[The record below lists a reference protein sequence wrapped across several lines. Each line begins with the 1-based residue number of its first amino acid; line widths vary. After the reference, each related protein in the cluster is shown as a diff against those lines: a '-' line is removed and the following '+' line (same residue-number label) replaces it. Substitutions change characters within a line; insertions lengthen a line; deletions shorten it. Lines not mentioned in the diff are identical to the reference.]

1 MNDLTSLESLIGNLP
16 TAEALTEARY
26 ARLPFYLLANHQPP
40 FDAWRRP
47 ETRIPDGLEP
57 LWQQAAAGCQLCAF
71 HASNAVT
78 IGSAFAERILEAQK
92 QFLNQLREGL
102 GDQHQAD
109 IRKLYEFAQ
118 HPLQIQSKDG
128 DLLEIPS
135 DWRIAVDFLLT
146 SPASPYRNED
156 AVFSI
161 EGAPCFPGEVDVAL
175 ALDLEHAW
183 ALAAEHFTGLAQTLA

>member
-1 MNDLTSLESLIGNLP
+1 MNHLLNLEPLIGNLP
-16 TAEALTEARY
+16 PAGALTEARY
-26 ARLPFYLLANHQPP
+26 ARLPFYLLANHQAP
-40 FDAWRRP
+40 FDAWHRP

-71 HASNAVT
+71 HAANAVT
-78 IGSAFAERILEAQK
+78 IGGAFAERILDDQR

-102 GDQHQAD
+102 GDRHQAD
-109 IRKLYEFAQ
+109 IRKLYEFAR
-118 HPLQIQSKDG
+118 HPLQIQSKDC

-161 EGAPCFPGEVDVAL
+161 EGAPCFPEEVDVAL
-175 ALDLEHAW
+175 ALDLERAW
-183 ALAAEHFTGLAQTLA
+183 TAAAEHFIALVQTLA